1 MKKLIIFAFLFLVN
15 CSSNNLGH
23 PDKEVVKVQSSVS
36 PTIGKLVG
44 ETSAG
49 LLFLAYDLYGYV
61 NFNLNKKEINLHT
74 DATYLALNYGKN
86 GEFFSWHSNERM
98 SSGKTKVIA
107 SYYRDQS
114 YCRIIQSLINLNGAS
129 KHKTYNLC
137 FINKQWVYN

>member
-1 MKKLIIFAFLFLVN
+1 MKIILILLLILISH
-15 CSSNNLGH
+15 CSSSSHNYV
-23 PDKEVVKVQSSVS
+23 DKEVLKVQSNVS
-36 PTIGKLVG
+36 PSIGKLAG

-49 LLFLAYDLYGYV
+49 ILFLAYDLYGYV

-137 FINKQWVYN
+137 FINKQWRIN